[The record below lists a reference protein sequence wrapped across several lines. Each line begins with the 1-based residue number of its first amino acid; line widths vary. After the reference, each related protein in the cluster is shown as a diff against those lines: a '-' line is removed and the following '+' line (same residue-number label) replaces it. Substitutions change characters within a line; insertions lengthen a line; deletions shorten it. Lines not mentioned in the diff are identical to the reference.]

1 MAFNKRK
8 KNSRHK
14 GSHTHGWGSKKKHRN
29 SGNRGGFGMAGTG
42 KRADHKKSQILHL
55 YGTSYFGKKG
65 FHLPQG
71 TRKVIRAMNIA
82 DLPAQKEVNLA
93 ELGYDKLLSKGL
105 VKGPVKVIVA
115 ACSAKAKAK
124 IEKAG
129 GQVVSP

>member
-1 MAFNKRK
+1 MTVNKRK

-42 KRADHKKSQILHL
+42 KRADHKKSQILR
-55 YGTSYFGKKG
+55 YIGTSYFGKRG

-71 TRKVIRAMNIA
+71 TRHEVVAINIV
-82 DLPAQKEVNLA
+82 DLPVQKEVNLTA
-93 ELGYDKLLSKGL
+93 MGIDKLLSKGQ
-105 VKGPVKVIVA
+105 VMGPVKVIVA

-129 GQVVSP
+129 GQVLSS